1 MSYATMCCV
10 TAYYSVLPLLLAINL
25 AIGALYNELGNR
37 VQVPYDVC
45 EQHERICFRPAQETR
60 DSSFRSTLVAK
71 HSCLRDS

>member
-37 VQVPYDVC
+37 VKVPG
-45 EQHERICFRPAQETR
+45 TTSG
-60 DSSFRSTLVAK
+60 SSFGACKREAYVLHCNTADPPSFAV
-71 HSCLRDS
+71 RM